1 MATDYALL
9 KKGGF
14 MKQKQKDNFSL
25 RLSVVGGQV
34 TAEQLVAITEV
45 ARKYGHGYVHLTSRQ
60 GVEIPFIK
68 LEDIEAVKE
77 DLAKG

>member
-45 ARKYGHGYVHLTSRQ
+45 AKKYGHGYVQKRIWQRAESLPEYADR
-60 GVEIPFIK
+60 E
-68 LEDIEAVKE
+68 
-77 DLAKG
+77 

>member
-1 MATDYALL
+1 MATDYATL

-45 ARKYGHGYVHLTSRQ
+45 AKKFGKGYIHLTSRHTKYR
-60 GVEIPFIK
+60 E
-68 LEDIEAVKE
+68 EWDSE
-77 DLAKG
+77 